1 MVFGKTWER
10 MNGMAGIKRSGNE
23 MLFDILNYIILS
35 LLAFSTLYPFLIILS
50 TSLSSPAEAT
60 RAGLRLI
67 PGQLN
72 LNAYINIL
80 KNDYLLLAYR
90 NTIIRT
96 VIGTLFNVLLTVMTA
111 YPLSK
116 KDLPKRNLWT
126 SIIVFTMFFSSGLIP
141 NYILVYS
148 LGLTNK
154 IWALILPGAI
164 NTYTMI
170 IVRNFFMSLP
180 AALEESAKLDG
191 ANDIRILFQII
202 LPVSASIVATITLW
216 YSVAH
221 WNAWF
226 DALIYITK
234 DNMIVLQVLLRKM
247 VIEGSAQYMGLTG
260 NAGEMMAQ
268 DTTPTP
274 DIIKSAAI
282 MASSIPIIMVYP
294 FIQKYFIKGIMV
306 GSLKG

>member
-1 MVFGKTWER
+1 
-10 MNGMAGIKRSGNE
+10 MACIKRSGKDKI
-23 MLFDILNYIILS
+23 FDVFNYIILG
-35 LLAFSTLYPFLIILS
+35 LLAFSTLYPFLAIIA
-50 TSLSSPAEAT
+50 TSLSSPAEASK
-60 RAGLRLI
+60 AGIMLI
-67 PGQLN
+67 PKQPTFS
-72 LNAYINIL
+72 AYVSIF
-80 KNDYLLLAYR
+80 KNEYLVLGFR

-96 VIGTLFNVLLTVMTA
+96 VLGTLVNVLLTVMAA

-116 KDLPKRNLWT
+116 KDLPLRNFWT

-141 NYILVYS
+141 NYILVNS

-164 NTYTMI
+164 DTFSLI
-170 IVRNFFMSLP
+170 IVRNYFMSLP
-180 AALEESAKLDG
+180 DALEESAKLDG
-191 ANDIRILFQII
+191 ADDIRILFQII

-234 DNMIVLQVLLRKM
+234 DNLIVLQVLLRKM
-247 VIEGSAQYMGLTG
+247 VIEGSAQYMGLMG
-260 NAGEMMAQ
+260 RAGDMMAK

-274 DIIKSAAI
+274 DIIKSAVI
-282 MASSIPIIMVYP
+282 MVSSAPIIMVYP
-294 FIQKYFIKGIMV
+294 FVQKYFIQGIMV